1 MRNYRES
8 LQNFAER
15 QTTTP
20 FQLYR
25 TAALG
30 RNPPLTTKKSLLKHI
45 IERKNRVVVLD
56 TNRWWSLQPKL

>member
-1 MRNYRES
+1 MLMRNYRES

-30 RNPPLTTKKSLLKHI
+30 RLRSNVRIGEFYNWASCYPSIVTAAIGQHEPSK
-45 IERKNRVVVLD
+45 
-56 TNRWWSLQPKL
+56 